1 MPEIRHEVAVQ
12 IRFISSGIESQKGT
26 PTGNLCG
33 DQDLVFEQDQIE
45 RVLLRNRFAKM
56 DRARLRPPPITD
68 SKMNRH
74 SENTAPVQR
83 QRSVKILPS
92 GVSANTLQFLTN
104 SLAGGSCA
112 FSEAVAITIK
122 TSVNKIWAQLR
133 SAVIV

>member
-26 PTGNLCG
+26 PTVNLCG

-68 SKMNRH
+68 SKMNRRI
-74 SENTAPVQR
+74 PR
-83 QRSVKILPS
+83 RSRDNAALKFSQV
-92 GVSANTLQFLTN
+92 VSLRIPYN
-104 SLAGGSCA
+104 S
-112 FSEAVAITIK
+112 
-122 TSVNKIWAQLR
+122 
-133 SAVIV
+133 